1 LSWLDFTLPHDA
13 QPGIDSATSFSNTQ
27 FPDHSTVDNSPP
39 PGPQIQISGYYQ
51 LVGVSADTLI
61 PSGVSWYSTGY
72 THYSG
77 YGTLLPEGVPT
88 YLGVRFDLGS
98 GYQYGWIGVT
108 MTGVE
113 LDAFAWGF
121 ESEPGVPIPAGAY
134 PPEPGSLALLA
145 LGAAGVLSR
154 RRRQVPA

>member
-1 LSWLDFTLPHDA
+1 
-13 QPGIDSATSFSNTQ
+13 
-27 FPDHSTVDNSPP
+27 
-39 PGPQIQISGYYQ
+39 
-51 LVGVSADTLI
+51 
-61 PSGVSWYSTGY
+61 
-72 THYSG
+72 
-77 YGTLLPEGVPT
+77 
-88 YLGVRFDLGS
+88 
-98 GYQYGWIGVT
+98 